1 AEKQDWGELTGWR
14 MIAAEVMKDLDSSA
28 TAGET
33 RGKSNG
39 GEGGRQEE
47 EKKCE
52 PKRDGRS
59 GWDVAKNRIQ
69 SVIAKSG
76 SCFYVDFQLL
86 DHIGSGAYG
95 RAMKARRR
103 SDGHLVVVK
112 EVLIGRMSQKER
124 LECKN
129 EVKVLAHLNH
139 PNVVKYYDCYSDSG
153 KMHIVMEFCEVI
165 MNDLPDPSDA
175 VLCRSWTQSLGCSTL
190 EPHQRFTPSLV
201 PSRTADKG
209 FVT

>member
-1 AEKQDWGELTGWR
+1 
-14 MIAAEVMKDLDSSA
+14 
-28 TAGET
+28 
-33 RGKSNG
+33 
-39 GEGGRQEE
+39 
-47 EKKCE
+47 
-52 PKRDGRS
+52 
-59 GWDVAKNRIQ
+59 
-69 SVIAKSG
+69 

-153 KMHIVMEFCEVI
+153 KMHIVMEFCEAI
-165 MNDLPDPSDA
+165 LHRDLKTQNIFLTSKGIVKLGDFGISKILGA
-175 VLCRSWTQSLGCSTL
+175 EFAMARSMVG
-190 EPHQRFTPSLV
+190 TPYYLS
-201 PSRTADKG
+201 PEICE
-209 FVT
+209 